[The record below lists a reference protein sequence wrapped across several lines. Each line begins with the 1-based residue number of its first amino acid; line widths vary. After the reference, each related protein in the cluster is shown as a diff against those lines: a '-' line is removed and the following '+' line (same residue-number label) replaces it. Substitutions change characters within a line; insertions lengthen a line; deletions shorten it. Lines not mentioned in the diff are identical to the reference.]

1 MKQSGRNTQTETEK
15 RQMPNANR
23 TRAILAAQKIRRVDD
38 PKAIEQAM
46 KLTAEQRKAIYS
58 PKSATQAP
66 EHLQGSEWVRAW
78 RTVERITYGLTAFS
92 ALLFGGLVAGESKK
106 AIKK

>member
-1 MKQSGRNTQTETEK
+1 
-15 RQMPNANR
+15 MPNANR
-23 TRAILAAQKIRRVDD
+23 QRAILAAQKVRRVDD

-46 KLTAEQRKAIYS
+46 KLTAEQRKAIYA
-58 PKSATQAP
+58 PKPATSAPQHTQGA
-66 EHLQGSEWVRAW
+66 EWVRAW
-78 RTVERITYGLTAFS
+78 RTIEKVTYGLTAFS

>member
-1 MKQSGRNTQTETEK
+1 MA
-15 RQMPNANR
+15 NANR
-23 TRAILAAQKIRRVDD
+23 TRAILAAQKVRRVDD
-38 PKAIEQAM
+38 PKAIEQAL
-46 KLTAEQRKAIYS
+46 KLTPEQRREMYA
-58 PKSATQAP
+58 PKPATAAP
-66 EHLQGSEWVRAW
+66 QHLGGSEWVRAW

>member
-1 MKQSGRNTQTETEK
+1 
-15 RQMPNANR
+15 MPNANR
-23 TRAILAAQKIRRVDD
+23 TRALLAAQKVRRVDD
-38 PKAIEQAM
+38 PKLIAEAL
-46 KLTAEQRKAIYS
+46 KLTAEQRKAMYS
-58 PKSATQAP
+58 PKPAIEAP
-66 EHLQGSEWVRAW
+66 QHLRGNDWVEAW

>member
-1 MKQSGRNTQTETEK
+1 
-15 RQMPNANR
+15 MPNANR
-23 TRAILAAQKIRRVDD
+23 QRAILAAQKVRRVDD

-46 KLTAEQRKAIYS
+46 KLTPEQRKAIYA
-58 PKSATQAP
+58 PKPASSAPQHTQG
-66 EHLQGSEWVRAW
+66 EDWVKAW
-78 RTVERITYGLTAFS
+78 RTVERLTYGLTAFS

>member
-1 MKQSGRNTQTETEK
+1 MSSRQTDRET
-15 RQMPNANR
+15 MPNPNR
-23 TRAILAAQKIRRVDD
+23 TRAILAAQKVRRVDD
-38 PKAIEQAM
+38 PKSIEQYM
-46 KLTAEQRKAIYS
+46 NQTAEQRKAIYR

-66 EHLQGSEWVRAW
+66 QHTKGEDWVKAW
-78 RTVERITYGLTAFS
+78 RTVERLTYGLTAFS

>member
-1 MKQSGRNTQTETEK
+1 
-15 RQMPNANR
+15 MPNPNR
-23 TRAILAAQKIRRVDD
+23 QRAIMAQQKIKQQSTPQPLPDNFTLPR
-38 PKAIEQAM
+38 
-46 KLTAEQRKAIYS
+46 LTPEERKAIFA
-58 PKSATQAP
+58 PKAANTAP
-66 EHLQGSEWVRAW
+66 QHLQGNEWVRAW

>member
-1 MKQSGRNTQTETEK
+1 
-15 RQMPNANR
+15 MPNANR
-23 TRAILAAQKIRRVDD
+23 QRAILAQQKIKQQST
-38 PKAIEQAM
+38 PEPLPNNFTLPP
-46 KLTAEQRKAIYS
+46 LTPEERKAIYA
-58 PKSATQAP
+58 PKAANTAP
-66 EHLQGSEWVRAW
+66 AHLQGNEWVRAW

>member
-1 MKQSGRNTQTETEK
+1 MTREK
-15 RQMPNANR
+15 LLANANR
-23 TRAILAAQKIRRVDD
+23 QRAILAAQKVRRVDD

-46 KLTAEQRKAIYS
+46 KLTPEQRKAIYA
-58 PKSATQAP
+58 PKPATSAPQHTQG
-66 EHLQGSEWVRAW
+66 EDWVKAW
-78 RTVERITYGLTAFS
+78 RTVERLTYGLTAFS

>member
-1 MKQSGRNTQTETEK
+1 M
-15 RQMPNANR
+15 NANR

-38 PKAIEQAM
+38 PKAIEQAL
-46 KLTAEQRKAIYS
+46 KLTAEQRKAMYG
-58 PKSATQAP
+58 PKPATEAP
-66 EHLQGSEWVRAW
+66 QHLRGNEWIQAW
-78 RTVERITYGLTAFS
+78 RTVEKITYGLTAFS